1 MIVRILFFLCCL
13 LCFSCGNKLLEEPEN
28 LIPKTQMVDILYDL
42 ALLNAIDNSHPQELV
57 ASDVRVMDFIFKKYE
72 IDSVQYVQ
80 SNSYY
85 ASVPEEYR
93 KIYEEVEARLTKERD
108 SVSMAMQESKT
119 TSGDSI
125 PANEDY
131 D

>member
-1 MIVRILFFLCCL
+1 
-13 LCFSCGNKLLEEPEN
+13 
-28 LIPKTQMVDILYDL
+28 QMVDILYDL